1 MSAGFPT
8 TPCEVPDGSYAEIVE
23 AHLQH
28 VQFLVHAHHGIG
40 EPVSASELAVHSVA
54 ALATQHALAERVL
67 QTRWA
72 TARDALTYW
81 ASLDDTAAA
90 MGFDVDEVVFG
101 LRAWAAGQFRERLM
115 TRAQYDEVAALVDT
129 AEQSAGDR

>member
-1 MSAGFPT
+1 MSAAFPT

-40 EPVSASELAVHSVA
+40 EPVPASDLAVHAVA

-67 QTRWA
+67 QTRWT
-72 TARDALTYW
+72 TARDALTYG
-81 ASLDDTAAA
+81 ASLDDTATA
-90 MGFDVDEVVFG
+90 MGLDVDEITFG
-101 LRAWAAGQFRERLM
+101 LQAWAAGQFRERLM
-115 TRAQYDEVAALVDT
+115 TRAQYDETLALVDT
-129 AEQSAGDR
+129 AEQPVGDR